1 MQGMTIFVLLAIG
14 LVFLL
19 LTGIIIACD
28 NRRRRYKK
36 KTLRLRWRVLGIV
49 FTIIAVV
56 SLEQFVHYV
65 AHFDGQEYGERKI
78 LLRTTLNLSDVVIPS
93 GNATLDKTLEEEYQ
107 DIIQKINKKDAEE
120 KLEYVDALMS
130 KKKIPLKKIHEVKYS
145 EDLTAKQVQ
154 MVEYLVISK
163 DGHFTMP
170 EVYYYI
176 IFGQEL
182 LEKEEEKKNN
192 NSDDKNTK
200 KNNKKSTK
208 KQTSTTQKQ

>member
-1 MQGMTIFVLLAIG
+1 M
-14 LVFLL
+14 
-19 LTGIIIACD
+19 
-28 NRRRRYKK
+28 
-36 KTLRLRWRVLGIV
+36 
-49 FTIIAVV
+49 
-56 SLEQFVHYV
+56 
-65 AHFDGQEYGERKI
+65 
-78 LLRTTLNLSDVVIPS
+78 
-93 GNATLDKTLEEEYQ
+93 DKTLEEEYQ